1 MKITKS
7 AKTVDEAIKLAVEEL
22 GCSVNDVEVVVLEE
36 PKSGFLGFGA
46 RNALVEVKLK
56 EESFENLDIKKELT
70 EEIKE
75 CSEKCSCGCENK
87 DENFEVAK
95 EFLLGLIEKMG
106 TNGEVAYEVKEESVE
121 FTIEKS
127 DNFRMLIGK
136 GGETL
141 DSIQYILSI
150 FARNNCGSD
159 KRVYLDINGY
169 KEKKAEQ
176 IREVAMKYA
185 KKAIKYK
192 KVMRLR
198 PMNAYERRIVHGT
211 LHNMAGVF
219 TVSEGEEPYR
229 KVVIKPKF

>member
-36 PKSGFLGFGA
+36 PKSGFFGFGA
-46 RNALVEVKLK
+46 RNALVEVKKK
-56 EESFENLDIKKELT
+56 EDSFEDFDVKKELT
-70 EEIKE
+70 GEVEK
-75 CSEKCSCGCENK
+75 EKCSECCCSG
-87 DENFEVAK
+87 DFELAK
-95 EFLLGLIEKMG
+95 EFLVGLVEKMG
-106 TNGEVAYEVKEESVE
+106 TNCEVFYKVNEESIE
-121 FTIEKS
+121 FTIENS

-150 FARNNCGSD
+150 FVRNNYKTD

-176 IREVAMKYA
+176 IREIAMKYA

-219 TVSEGEEPYR
+219 TVSEGEDPYR